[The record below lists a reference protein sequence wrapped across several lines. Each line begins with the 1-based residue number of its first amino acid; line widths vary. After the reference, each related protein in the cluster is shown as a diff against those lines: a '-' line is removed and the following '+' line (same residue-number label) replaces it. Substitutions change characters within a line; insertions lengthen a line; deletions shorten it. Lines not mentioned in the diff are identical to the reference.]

1 MTSLPSSVL
10 ERVHRDL
17 VASFESFIRR
27 ELVPLAAEVPEP
39 VDGPPRELRDY
50 VRKRSA
56 ALGFYGAEYPERMGG
71 AGMPL
76 TALVQLHHAAGA
88 SGCALAPYALAGP
101 DGPSWMLTH
110 GTPEQIET
118 YLVPMVRG
126 EKLRCLAMTE
136 PGSGSDAFT
145 ITTKAERDGDGWLLS
160 GRKTFVS
167 NAGHADYA
175 IVIADVAES
184 EHDAGGATAFIMPL
198 DHPGLRRGQRYFG
211 MAGEPLFEL
220 VLDQVRL
227 PMSTLI
233 GGEDGIGASVEFA
246 MDSLAYGRLLVAAQC
261 NGIAEYALR
270 AGVEFAQQREAF
282 GQVIGSYQHVQEHLV
297 TGRAGVETA
306 KLLTLACAELVE
318 AGEDSGG
325 ENAALAKLVASQTAV
340 DVVDRSLQVHGATG
354 YVRGHPLEYLYR
366 HVRMMTIIE
375 GTSEVQKVIVARSM
389 GLG

>member
-1 MTSLPSSVL
+1 MTAQPSSVL
-10 ERVHRDL
+10 EREHRDL
-17 VASFESFIRR
+17 VAGFESFIRR

-39 VDGPPRELRDY
+39 VDGPPRDLRDY

-56 ALGFYGAEYPERMGG
+56 ALGFYGAEYPEHMGG
-71 AGMPL
+71 SGMPV

-88 SGCALAPYALAGP
+88 SGCSLAPYALAGP
-101 DGPSWMLTH
+101 DGPSWLLTH
-110 GTPEQIET
+110 GTPRQIQD

-145 ITTKAERDGDGWLLS
+145 ITTKAERDGDDWVLT

-175 IVIADVAES
+175 IVIADVADS
-184 EHDAGGATAFIMPL
+184 VARAGGATAFIMPL

-220 VLDQVRL
+220 VLEQVRV
-227 PMSTLI
+227 PMSALI
-233 GGEDGIGASVEFA
+233 GEEDGIGASVEFA
-246 MDSLAYGRLLVAAQC
+246 MDSLAYGRLMVAAQC
-261 NGIAEYALR
+261 NGIAEYALK
-270 AGVEFAQQREAF
+270 AGVEFARQRQAF
-282 GQVIGSYQHVQEHLV
+282 GHVIGAYQHVQEHLV
-297 TGRAGVETA
+297 TSRAGVETA
-306 KLLTLACAELVE
+306 KLLTLACAELVDR
-318 AGEDSGG
+318 GEESG
-325 ENAALAKLVASQTAV
+325 ENAALAKLVASQTAT

-366 HVRMMTIIE
+366 HIRMMTIIE
-375 GTSEVQKVIVARSM
+375 GTSEVQKVIVARAM